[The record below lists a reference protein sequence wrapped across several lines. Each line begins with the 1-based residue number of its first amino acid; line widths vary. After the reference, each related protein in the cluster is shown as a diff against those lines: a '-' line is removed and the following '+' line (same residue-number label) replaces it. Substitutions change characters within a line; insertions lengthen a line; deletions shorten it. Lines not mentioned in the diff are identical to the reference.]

1 VSVAERSVVCQ
12 VSDLDPGQR
21 RVVQPGRRPV
31 ILCRSAS
38 GAFYA
43 VGTVCPHQG
52 ADLCKGRFSGTAI
65 DDGVGHY
72 QWGLDGEVIR
82 CPWHQWEFD
91 VKTGRALF
99 GEEDERIATYEVTVE
114 GSDVLVAHVP
124 RRRDQSA

>member
-1 VSVAERSVVCQ
+1 MSSAERSVVCK
-12 VSDLDPGQR
+12 VDDLGPGER
-21 RVVQPGRRPV
+21 RVVQAGRRPA

-38 GAFYA
+38 GEFYA

-52 ADLCKGRFSGTAI
+52 ADLCRGRLSGTAV

-91 VKTGRALF
+91 VKTGRSLF
-99 GEEDERIATYEVTVE
+99 GEDDERIATYEVTVE
-114 GSDVLVAHVP
+114 GSDILVAHAP
-124 RRRDQSA
+124 TRRDRIS